1 MGKGTKKSWS
11 IAAGALALLAA
22 AAAVAFALV
31 FWFVESAGEKKEA
44 AHRAGYPYPAADAPR
59 TERGEASRGADESGA
74 EVGGAPV
81 EDPAGEVVVDAE
93 EEKTEE
99 ERQEEEDEKK
109 VAAFDS
115 LTDKWMKKKGG
126 EVTMK
131 DMDDFVV
138 AFKSVPDSRKDECLH
153 RALNLVSD
161 DHVLLL
167 AGILFD
173 KSIDKEYLELV
184 FNDVLNRDEEVKK
197 LILPKIFKDKDH
209 PCWADTAWIL
219 DVTGELP
226 KKEKSK

>member
-1 MGKGTKKSWS
+1 MDIRKKIS
-11 IAAGALALLAA
+11 
-22 AAAVAFALV
+22 ALV
-31 FWFVESAGEKKEA
+31 IVFAALVAVVVFMWQGQEDVQSPDDDVGPEAPQSAVQGPARKDAATETAELESTDAESEDEGEDAGGESAGPK
-44 AHRAGYPYPAADAPR
+44 
-59 TERGEASRGADESGA
+59 T
-74 EVGGAPV
+74 
-81 EDPAGEVVVDAE
+81 AE
-93 EEKTEE
+93 EL
-99 ERQEEEDEKK
+99 QEEEDEKK
-109 VAAFDS
+109 VDAFDS
-115 LTDKWMKKKGG
+115 LTDKWMEKEGG

-138 AFKSVPDSRKDECLH
+138 AFKSVPAARKDECLH